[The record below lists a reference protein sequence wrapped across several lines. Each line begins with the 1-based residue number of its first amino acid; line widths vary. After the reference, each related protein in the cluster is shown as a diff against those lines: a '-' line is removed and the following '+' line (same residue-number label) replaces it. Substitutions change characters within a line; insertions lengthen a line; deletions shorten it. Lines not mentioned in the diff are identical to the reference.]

1 MIALNHS
8 GIKLEIN
15 NIMITGKSSNI
26 LRLNNI
32 LQITQKSKEISREII

>member
-15 NIMITGKSSNI
+15 NRMITGKYSNI